1 MKRSIVLMVLMC
13 CAALGAFALKP
24 TKLLSDILPK
34 MDLEVAIP
42 AEFGQWRQ
50 DTRSSVVI
58 ANPQQVELLSKIY
71 NQTLARTYTDS
82 GGYRVMLSIAYG
94 GDQSD
99 ALQLH
104 RPEVCYPA
112 QGFQLEASSSA
123 VINVGAASVP
133 VVRINTRQGSRLEK
147 VTYWTLVGDQI
158 VDSGL
163 QKKWIEMAYG
173 ADGLIPDGI
182 LFRVSSIDADA
193 ENAYRR
199 QEGFVQTLMANV
211 DPALHVRFV
220 GATKP

>member
-158 VDSGL
+158 VDSGF
-163 QKKWIEMAYG
+163 QKKLIEMAYG

-182 LFRVSSIDADA
+182 LFRVSSIDDDAD
-193 ENAYRR
+193 NAYRR